1 MQLQGL
7 TLNLRQTSSTCLPCM
22 MHAHSAADP
31 TKPLALCRSG
41 LCLSGS
47 IGTEVPVVDSRTYYA
62 EKYYSRKD
70 SGGLIPSL
78 LLVLV
83 HVTRLIQFCDD
94 EPGSPSEWGLYVT
107 HHTAE
112 EFTQNLPP
120 PGPSQSLVSSS
131 IRGTVSVRG
140 PGLLTSSVTSDWTA
154 VAKGH
159 MGRTTV
165 VVDSSWGIRGYITC
179 MQVIHRLTWYRR

>member
-1 MQLQGL
+1 M
-7 TLNLRQTSSTCLPCM
+7 SA
-22 MHAHSAADP
+22 MHDAC
-31 TKPLALCRSG
+31 TLCRRSHEAARS
-41 LCLSGS
+41 LPLWSLFERLHRK
-47 IGTEVPVVDSRTYYA
+47 TEVPVVDSRTYYA

-70 SGGLIPSL
+70 SGGLIRSL

-131 IRGTVSVRG
+131 IRGTASVRG

-165 VVDSSWGIRGYITC
+165 VVDSSWGISGYITC

>member
-7 TLNLRQTSSTCLPCM
+7 TLNLRHIVHMSA

-31 TKPLALCRSG
+31 TKLLCRSG

-47 IGTEVPVVDSRTYYA
+47 IGTEVPVVDSRT

-70 SGGLIPSL
+70 SGGLIRSL

-94 EPGSPSEWGLYVT
+94 EPGSPSE
-107 HHTAE
+107 
-112 EFTQNLPP
+112 
-120 PGPSQSLVSSS
+120 
-131 IRGTVSVRG
+131 
-140 PGLLTSSVTSDWTA
+140 
-154 VAKGH
+154 
-159 MGRTTV
+159 
-165 VVDSSWGIRGYITC
+165 
-179 MQVIHRLTWYRR
+179 